1 MNHFSTREV
10 AKILEVSELQVRSWL
25 RAGPVAPQRDPA
37 GHLEFTF
44 QDLLL
49 LRTTKGLLESGV
61 PARHVRRIWSSLR
74 RQLADDLPLTS
85 LTIYADGHRVVA
97 WDGSARWQP
106 DSGQF
111 LLNFDVGEI
120 AARAAAEPPAELP
133 WRPSGGSQSV
143 AKLTTLRRAEAVEAP
158 PAALSVVESPA
169 AGEPL
174 TAEQWF
180 HLALELESSSP
191 AEARQAYH
199 QAIELEPAWVD
210 AHVNLGRLYHE
221 AEELGK
227 AEAHYREAVRH
238 APEDATAHFNLG
250 VLLEDRGRP
259 EESILAYRQAI
270 VRDPELADAHY
281 NLGLLLE
288 SLGRRSQAMSHLM
301 TARNLYDRAG
311 GDS

>member
-1 MNHFSTREV
+1 V
-10 AKILEVSELQVRSWL
+10 AKILEVSELQVRTWL
-25 RAGPVAPQRDPA
+25 RAGPVSPQRDPS
-37 GHLEFTF
+37 GHLELTF

-61 PARHVRRIWSSLR
+61 SARHVRRIWSSLR
-74 RQLADDLPLTS
+74 RQLSDDLPLTS

-97 WDGSARWQP
+97 WDGNARWQP

-111 LLNFDVGEI
+111 LLNFDSGEI
-120 AARAAAEPPAELP
+120 AARAAAHPPAELP
-133 WRPSGGSQSV
+133 LRLVENPRPAG
-143 AKLTTLRRAEAVEAP
+143 K
-158 PAALSVVESPA
+158 AALAPRIQPSLTVAATSTSVLDRPA
-169 AGEPL
+169 DGEPL
-174 TAEQWF
+174 SAEHWF
-180 HLALELESSSP
+180 HLALELETSSP

-199 QAIELEPAWVD
+199 QAIALEPAWVD

-221 AEELGK
+221 ARELGK

-238 APEDATAHFNLG
+238 APEDPTAHFNLG
-250 VLLEDRGRP
+250 VLLEDRGRR